1 MKTLAQLLPE
11 YFPDSSLPIQSI
23 AIDSRQVT
31 QKGLFFAYPG
41 YAADGRAY
49 IPQAVTKGASVV
61 VCDNRDNYL
70 LDTSSFNG
78 TIFLSIANV
87 RELVGLVAARFFEN
101 PSQSM
106 KVIGVTGTNGKT
118 SITHFIAQALK
129 HYQMNCAVLGTLGNG
144 LIDALQASERTT
156 LDAIHLQKI
165 LHEFKQQAIKYVA
178 MEVSSHALSQCR
190 VNGMY
195 FDTAVLSQVT
205 RDHLDYHQNMDDY
218 KKAKSL
224 LFSHPHL
231 KNAVINAD
239 DALGK
244 ELIKQH
250 EKNLSIISYSF
261 SKPICAEKSI
271 YVTSLYANPA
281 GFEVTVNGSWG
292 QGQFSSPL
300 LGQFNVSNLLAV
312 IGVLLS
318 QGLSFK
324 HALAACEHLQ
334 GVAGRMQS
342 FGGGNSPRVV
352 VDYAHTPDALE
363 KVLQTLRIHCQNK
376 LWCVFGCGGERDR
389 GKRPEMGKVA
399 STLADRV
406 IVTNDNPRSE
416 SPEKIAEQI
425 SSGLANRIEIILDRA
440 EAINTAVHSANTG
453 DIVLV
458 AGKGHEDFQIIGSEK
473 LPFNDA
479 QQVKAALRINDSL

>member
-1 MKTLAQLLPE
+1 MKTLAHLLPG
-11 YFPDSSLPIQSI
+11 YFPGSSLPICSI
-23 AIDSRQVT
+23 AVDSRQVT

-49 IPQAVTKGASVV
+49 ISQAVAKGASVV
-61 VCDNRDNYL
+61 VYDNCANYL
-70 LDTSSFNG
+70 LDTSSFSD
-78 TIFLSIANV
+78 TIFLSTSNV
-87 RELVGLVAARFFEN
+87 RELVGLVAARFFDN

-129 HYQMNCAVLGTLGNG
+129 RYNMDCAVLGTLGNG
-144 LIDALQASERTT
+144 LLDALQPSERTT

-165 LHEFKQQAIKYVA
+165 LHNYKQQQIKYVA
-178 MEVSSHALSQCR
+178 MEVSSHALSQSR
-190 VNGMY
+190 VNGMC

-205 RDHLDYHQNMDDY
+205 RDHLDYHQNVEDY
-218 KKAKSL
+218 QKAKAR

-239 DALGK
+239 DTLGK
-244 ELIKQH
+244 ELIKKHQK
-250 EKNLSIISYSF
+250 ELSVISYSF
-261 SKPICAEKSI
+261 SKPSGVEKFI

-292 QGQFSSPL
+292 QGQFLSPL

-324 HALAACEHLQ
+324 EALLTCEHLQ

-342 FGGGNSPRVV
+342 FGGGDSPRVV

-399 STLADRV
+399 TTLADRV

-425 SSGLANRIEIILDRA
+425 SVGLASRIEIILDRA
-440 EAINTAVHSANTG
+440 EAINTAVCSANKG
-453 DIVLV
+453 DIVLI

-479 QQVKAALRINDSL
+479 QQVKAALDIND